1 MTHPVDDPN
10 ERRWLQLS
18 ALCDGEADAAE
29 AQASF
34 EAWRDEPGV
43 RERWHAYQWIGDAMR
58 SDDLASQ
65 AGHDQGF
72 LLALRA
78 RLAEEPVVLAPVRS
92 QPMAPAA
99 DDAALATVT
108 AAAGGKRSRWGV
120 PVAMAAGVMVTGA
133 LVMSNLTGGSRQAEV
148 ASLPLAAAGPGPVAA
163 SSSERGSGGPAEI
176 GAMVRD
182 PELDRYLNAHRQ
194 FVGSANL
201 AVPGG
206 VRQVSVVQDGR

>member
-29 AQASF
+29 AQAAF
-34 EAWRDEPGV
+34 DDWREEPDL
-43 RERWHAYQWIGDAMR
+43 RQRWHAYQWIGDVMR
-58 SDDLASQ
+58 SDDLASD
-65 AGHDQGF
+65 AGHDQKF
-72 LLALRA
+72 LLSLRA
-78 RLAEEPVVLAPVRS
+78 RLAEEPVVLAPVR
-92 QPMAPAA
+92 QPSFAPAA
-99 DDAALATVT
+99 DDASLATVT
-108 AAAGGKRSRWGV
+108 AAGSRRARWGV

-133 LVMSNLTGGSRQAEV
+133 LVMSNLPGSRQAEV
-148 ASLPLAAAGPGPVAA
+148 TGLSMVAAGPGPVAA
-163 SSSERGSGGPAEI
+163 SAIGRDPAGPVEI
-176 GAMVRD
+176 GTMVRD

-206 VRQVSVVQDGR
+206 VRQVAVLQDGR

>member
-34 EAWRDEPGV
+34 DAWREEAGL
-43 RERWHAYQWIGDAMR
+43 RQRWHAYQWIGDVMR
-58 SDDLASQ
+58 SDDLASEVE
-65 AGHDQGF
+65 HDQSF

-78 RLAEEPVVLAPVRS
+78 RLAEEPVVLAPVR
-92 QPMAPAA
+92 QPSFAPAA

-108 AAAGGKRSRWGV
+108 AAGARRARWGV

-133 LVMSNLTGGSRQAEV
+133 LVMSNLTGSRQAEV
-148 ASLPLAAAGPGPVAA
+148 ATLPIAVAGPGPVAA
-163 SSSERGSGGPAEI
+163 SANGGDSAGPVEI

-194 FVGSANL
+194 FVGSTNL

-206 VRQVSVVQDGR
+206 VRQVAVVQDGR

>member
-34 EAWRDEPGV
+34 DAWRDDPAL
-43 RERWHAYQWIGDAMR
+43 RQRWHDYQWIGDAMR
-58 SDDLASQ
+58 SDDLASD
-65 AGHDQGF
+65 AGHDQNF

-78 RLAEEPVVLAPVRS
+78 RLAEQPVVLAPVR
-92 QPMAPAA
+92 QPSLAPAL
-99 DDAALATVT
+99 DDAALGAVAT
-108 AAAGGKRSRWGV
+108 AGGARRARWGV

-133 LVMSNLTGGSRQAEV
+133 LVMSNLNGSRQAEV
-148 ASLPLAAAGPGPVAA
+148 DGLPIAVVEPGRVAA
-163 SSSERGSGGPAEI
+163 SASGRSPAGPVEI
-176 GAMVRD
+176 GTMVRD

-194 FVGSANL
+194 FVGSTSL

-206 VRQVSVVQDGR
+206 VRQVAVTQDGR

>member
-1 MTHPVDDPN
+1 MTHPVDNPN

-34 EAWRDEPGV
+34 DAWRDDPAL
-43 RERWHAYQWIGDAMR
+43 RERWHDYQWIGDVMR
-58 SDDLASQ
+58 SDDLASD
-65 AGHDQGF
+65 AGHDQSF

-78 RLAEEPVVLAPVRS
+78 RLAEEPVVLAPVR
-92 QPMAPAA
+92 QQLPVPAL
-99 DDAALATVT
+99 DDAALGTV
-108 AAAGGKRSRWGV
+108 AAAGARRARWGV

-133 LVMSNLTGGSRQAEV
+133 LVMSNLNGSRQAEV
-148 ASLPLAAAGPGPVAA
+148 NGLPIAVAEPGLVAA
-163 SSSERGSGGPAEI
+163 SANGRSPVGPVEI
-176 GAMVRD
+176 GTMVRD

-194 FVGSANL
+194 FVGSTNL

-206 VRQVSVVQDGR
+206 VRQVAVTQDGR